1 MSVRPS
7 PVIFKRI
14 LGASCAVYPAL
25 LLKVVYPDF
34 LVRYSITV
42 LLFICFLFKVV
53 YPDFLVRYSIVA
65 PKIFADGGADNKATA
80 NKALLSVGMDP
91 ENFRTGHT
99 KVIDLFVDL
108 FLT

>member
-1 MSVRPS
+1 MYS
-7 PVIFKRI
+7 
-14 LGASCAVYPAL
+14 L
-25 LLKVVYPDF
+25 LVQ
-34 LVRYSITV
+34 
-42 LLFICFLFKVV
+42 VV

-99 KVIDLFVDL
+99 KVRLKGRWQEAGAKHRGADPR
-108 FLT
+108 